1 MKYIHWVIWLVV
13 LYFGAS
19 FYHGVLVTDTVQELI
34 ESNLDGTY
42 KVEQVNLSGYY
53 LIDHIRP
60 GVVLVYKE
68 DELLS
73 INIKT
78 MGNGLWEQVY
88 VEIPAEEVFK
98 LSLGKLGNLF
108 FK

>member
-19 FYHGVLVTDTVQELI
+19 FYHGVLVKDTIQELI
-34 ESNLDGTY
+34 DSNLEGTY
-42 KVEQVNLSGYY
+42 KVEQVNLNGYL
-53 LIDHIRP
+53 LIDDIRS
-60 GVVLVYKE
+60 GVALIYKE
-68 DELLS
+68 GELLS
-73 INIKT
+73 IKIET

-88 VEIPAEEVFK
+88 VEIPAEEVLK
-98 LSLGKLGNLF
+98 LSFGKLGNLF